1 MWEGSTMDKVTIQ
14 TLVAKKAAG
23 HKITMLAAYDYPFAK
38 LAEAGNIDSILVGD
52 SIGMTMFGYPSLLP
66 VTMELMIPHTVAV
79 RKGAPNTFLIGDLP
93 FLSYEVTT
101 PDAIRNAGRFMAE
114 CGCDAV
120 KLEGGRNRADV
131 IKALVN
137 ASIPVVGHIGFT
149 PQAMTMLGGF
159 KAPGQDVSA
168 ALRLLEDAKILEDAG
183 ICMLVLEAVPADL
196 AAMITKRAQVPVWGF
211 GSGPDVDGQVL
222 LLHDMIGMFDAF
234 TAKFSKRYVDM
245 GNEVTKAVREFV
257 REVESGA
264 FPAPENYAQMPPQ
277 VNEEVERELA
287 SRKSRVPHSDKP
299 SLTER
304 GAA

>member
-1 MWEGSTMDKVTIQ
+1 MDKITIQ
-14 TLVAKKAAG
+14 TLVAKKAD
-23 HKITMLAAYDYPFAK
+23 HRKITMLAAYDYPFAK
-38 LAEAGNIDSILVGD
+38 LAEAGKIDSILVGD

-79 RKGAPNTFLIGDLP
+79 RKGSPSTFLIGDLP
-93 FLSYEVTT
+93 FLTYEVTT

-120 KLEGGRNRADV
+120 KLEGGRNRTDV

-159 KAPGQDVSA
+159 KAPGQDVNA
-168 ALRLLEDAKILEDAG
+168 ALSLVDDAKVLENAG

-196 AAMITKRAQVPVWGF
+196 AAKITERAKIPVCGF

-222 LLHDMIGMFDAF
+222 LLHDMIGMFDSF
-234 TAKFSKRYVDM
+234 TGKFSKRYVDM
-245 GNEVTKAVREFV
+245 GSQVTKAVREFV
-257 REVESGA
+257 REVESGT
-264 FPAPENYAQMPPQ
+264 FPAPEHYVQMSQQ
-277 VNEEVERELA
+277 VNEELERALA
-287 SRKSRVPHSDKP
+287 SPRTSS
-299 SLTER
+299 
-304 GAA
+304 

>member
-1 MWEGSTMDKVTIQ
+1 MDKVTIQ
-14 TLVAKKAAG
+14 TLVAKKAD
-23 HKITMLAAYDYPFAK
+23 HRKIAMVAAYDYPFAK
-38 LAEAGNIDSILVGD
+38 LAESANIDSILVGD
-52 SIGMTMFGYPSLLP
+52 SIGMTVFGYPSLLP
-66 VTMELMIPHTVAV
+66 VTMELMVPHTVAV

-93 FLSYEVTT
+93 FLTYEVTT

-131 IKALVN
+131 VKALVD

-159 KAPGQDVSA
+159 QAPGQDLNA
-168 ALRLLEDAKILEDAG
+168 ALRLVEDAKVLEDAG

-196 AAMITKRAQVPVWGF
+196 AAIITERAKVPVFGF
-211 GSGPDVDGQVL
+211 GSGPHVDGQVL

-234 TAKFSKRYVDM
+234 TGKFSKRYVDM

-257 REVESGA
+257 REVESGT
-264 FPAPENYAQMPPQ
+264 FPAPEHYVEMPQQ
-277 VNEEVERELA
+277 VSEKLEHALA
-287 SRKSRVPHSDKP
+287 SSKSCVTDADTHDLLEVTVP
-299 SLTER
+299 
-304 GAA
+304 

>member
-1 MWEGSTMDKVTIQ
+1 MDKITIQ
-14 TLVAKKAAG
+14 TLRAKKAD
-23 HKITMLAAYDYPFAK
+23 HRKIAMLVAYDYPFAK

-52 SIGMTMFGYPSLLP
+52 SIGMTVFGYPSLLP

-79 RKGAPNTFLIGDLP
+79 RKGAPSTFLIGDLP
-93 FLSYEVTT
+93 FLTYEVTT

-131 IKALVN
+131 VKALVD

-159 KAPGQDVSA
+159 QAPGQDVKA
-168 ALRLLEDAKILEDAG
+168 ALRLVEDAKILEDAG

-196 AAMITKRAQVPVWGF
+196 AAMITSRAKVPVCGF
-211 GSGPDVDGQVL
+211 GSGPHVDGQVL

-234 TAKFSKRYVDM
+234 TGKFSKRYVDL

-257 REVESGA
+257 REVDSGA
-264 FPAPENYAQMPPQ
+264 FPAPEHYVEMPRQ
-277 VNEEVERELA
+277 VSEELERSLA
-287 SRKSRVPHSDKP
+287 SSTFCTAEV
-299 SLTER
+299 
-304 GAA
+304 

>member
-1 MWEGSTMDKVTIQ
+1 MDKITIQ
-14 TLVAKKAAG
+14 TLRAKKAD
-23 HKITMLAAYDYPFAK
+23 HRKIAMLVAYDYPFAK

-52 SIGMTMFGYPSLLP
+52 SIGMTVFGYPSLLP

-79 RKGAPNTFLIGDLP
+79 RKGAPSTFLIGDLP
-93 FLSYEVTT
+93 FLTYEVTT

-131 IKALVN
+131 VKALVN

-149 PQAMTMLGGF
+149 PQAMTMLGAF
-159 KAPGQDVSA
+159 RAPGQDVNA
-168 ALRLLEDAKILEDAG
+168 ALGLVEDAKALEDAG

-196 AAMITKRAQVPVWGF
+196 AAMITSRVKVPVCGF
-211 GSGPDVDGQVL
+211 GSGPHVDGQVL

-234 TAKFSKRYVDM
+234 TKKFSKRYVEM

-257 REVESGA
+257 REVESGT
-264 FPAPENYAQMPPQ
+264 FPSTEHYVEMSREVSEALERALGPPI
-277 VNEEVERELA
+277 L
-287 SRKSRVPHSDKP
+287 
-299 SLTER
+299 
-304 GAA
+304 